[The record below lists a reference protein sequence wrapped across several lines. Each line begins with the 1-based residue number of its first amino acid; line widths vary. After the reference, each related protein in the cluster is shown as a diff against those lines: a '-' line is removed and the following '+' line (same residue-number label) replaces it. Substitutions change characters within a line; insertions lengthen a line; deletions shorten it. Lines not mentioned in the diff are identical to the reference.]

1 MKSKAS
7 EYLELG
13 MWVKSKVNEYLE
25 LGMWVKSK
33 ASEYEEIS
41 KQIHIFAFY
50 KDAFMRQ
57 GKRLMPIRGS

>member
-13 MWVKSKVNEYLE
+13 MWVKSKASEYLE

-33 ASEYEEIS
+33 
-41 KQIHIFAFY
+41 KIFGF
-50 KDAFMRQ
+50 
-57 GKRLMPIRGS
+57 